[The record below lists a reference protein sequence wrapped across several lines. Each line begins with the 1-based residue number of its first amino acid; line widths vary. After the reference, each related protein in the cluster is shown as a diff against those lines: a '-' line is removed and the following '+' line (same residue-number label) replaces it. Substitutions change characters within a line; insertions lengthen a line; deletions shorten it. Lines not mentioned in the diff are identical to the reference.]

1 MVKISVIIPVY
12 NAENCISET
21 LNSILNSS
29 LHEIEV
35 ICVNDCSTD
44 NSLKVLQEFSLKDSR
59 ISIINNIK
67 NVGTALAKNKGLNV
81 AKGEFIAFCDA
92 DDLVDK
98 DFYVYLYKK
107 AIGSSADVTVGKIT
121 IQPFN
126 VTYYNVIN
134 SVCARFYTE
143 NKLCCMGPLVGFLIK
158 RSLIEEN
165 SLRFRN
171 FQAIEDN
178 DLALRIGAV
187 ANKFSR
193 VEEESFYRYRLNVN
207 EENSVTRNNNFK
219 LNSTKFDC
227 NLVEALD
234 VIFSELKQKD
244 IPNKLL
250 SELCALLFVD
260 KFSIVLRCS
269 SWFNKLIIARKFYK
283 LSFHFQN
290 SQEFYSSIKKQSPLI
305 YSFLKSHSLLKAYF
319 YNSVWYRNR
328 LFKQCL
334 AKTDSNFYFWGASDF
349 LKEHLRKYSS
359 KYSSLGIIDIA
370 KAKISNNEELYG
382 LKIYSPEVLKNKE
395 INVKAI
401 VIAVTH
407 HQEEIKA
414 SIEKLLKEAELSNVK
429 VITWL

>member
-12 NAENCISET
+12 NAEKCISET

-29 LHEIEV
+29 MHELEV

-44 NSLKVLQEFSLKDSR
+44 NSLKVLQEFSLKDHR
-59 ISIINNIK
+59 ILVIDNNK

-98 DFYVYLYKK
+98 DFYEYLYKK
-107 AIGSSADVTVGKIT
+107 AIESSADVTVGKIT

-207 EENSVTRNNNFK
+207 EENSVTRNNSFK

-283 LSFHFQN
+283 LSLHFQN
-290 SQEFYSSIKKQSPLI
+290 SQEFYSSIKKAI
-305 YSFLKSHSLLKAYF
+305 SF
-319 YNSVWYRNR
+319 N
-328 LFKQCL
+328 
-334 AKTDSNFYFWGASDF
+334 
-349 LKEHLRKYSS
+349 
-359 KYSSLGIIDIA
+359 I
-370 KAKISNNEELYG
+370 
-382 LKIYSPEVLKNKE
+382 
-395 INVKAI
+395 
-401 VIAVTH
+401 
-407 HQEEIKA
+407 
-414 SIEKLLKEAELSNVK
+414 
-429 VITWL
+429 

>member
-12 NAENCISET
+12 NAEKCISET

-29 LHEIEV
+29 MHELEV

-44 NSLKVLQEFSLKDSR
+44 NSLKVLQEFSLKDHR
-59 ISIINNIK
+59 ILVIDNNK

-98 DFYVYLYKK
+98 DFYEYLYKK

-207 EENSVTRNNNFK
+207 EE
-219 LNSTKFDC
+219 
-227 NLVEALD
+227 
-234 VIFSELKQKD
+234 
-244 IPNKLL
+244 
-250 SELCALLFVD
+250 
-260 KFSIVLRCS
+260 KFS
-269 SWFNKLIIARKFYK
+269 N
-283 LSFHFQN
+283 
-290 SQEFYSSIKKQSPLI
+290 
-305 YSFLKSHSLLKAYF
+305 
-319 YNSVWYRNR
+319 
-328 LFKQCL
+328 
-334 AKTDSNFYFWGASDF
+334 
-349 LKEHLRKYSS
+349 
-359 KYSSLGIIDIA
+359 
-370 KAKISNNEELYG
+370 
-382 LKIYSPEVLKNKE
+382 
-395 INVKAI
+395 
-401 VIAVTH
+401 
-407 HQEEIKA
+407 
-414 SIEKLLKEAELSNVK
+414 
-429 VITWL
+429 